1 MYRGTAR
8 IVLKKNAAI
17 LAASV
22 TLMALLSGCA
32 DGKVNN
38 APTPGIPT
46 ETPDLIAESPKATDE
61 RNDPTSTPTSTPTRE
76 PEVVSITI
84 SAAGDCTLGI
94 NYKMTYS
101 YSFDEAY
108 DKYGKSYFFKNVVD
122 IFSKDDFS
130 IVNLEG
136 PLTTS
141 KDRRVKLYNHI
152 GRPEYVDILKV
163 GSIEAVSFSNNHTYD
178 FGPQG
183 YEDTVRLLTEA
194 GVAYASDGVYGMYE
208 TKGIKIGFVSVNE
221 HYDGRLIEHWL
232 EEGIKSLRE
241 QDADLVLAC
250 IHWGSAEFEGTSRID
265 DYQIELGQKCIDW
278 GYDLVIGNH
287 PHVLQ
292 GINKY
297 KGRYITNCLGNFCY
311 GGNKNPRDK
320 DCGIFQQTFTF
331 IDGELQIDDN
341 VRFIPCLTS
350 STPSRNNYQPTVA
363 TGKEA
368 KRIISKI
375 NALSAQFGVAFDDNG
390 YVTQITLSEKDK
402 ANAYFAIF
410 KKSLEKTPLERN
422 IKHVGIDISALE
434 LSDPVYIKSLF
445 DEWAG
450 KAGVNLLVGTKSDL
464 VNAGYHQYA
473 KDGKG
478 RVFIYEKPEW
488 SNLQVSCYLNRV
500 ITLLNYLDEQY
511 TAAYANGNWEVQKGA
526 HIIK

>member
-1 MYRGTAR
+1 
-8 IVLKKNAAI
+8 
-17 LAASV
+17 
-22 TLMALLSGCA
+22 
-32 DGKVNN
+32 
-38 APTPGIPT
+38 
-46 ETPDLIAESPKATDE
+46 
-61 RNDPTSTPTSTPTRE
+61 
-76 PEVVSITI
+76 
-84 SAAGDCTLGI
+84 
-94 NYKMTYS
+94 
-101 YSFDEAY
+101 
-108 DKYGKSYFFKNVVD
+108 
-122 IFSKDDFS
+122 
-130 IVNLEG
+130 
-136 PLTTS
+136 
-141 KDRRVKLYNHI
+141 
-152 GRPEYVDILKV
+152 
-163 GSIEAVSFSNNHTYD
+163 
-178 FGPQG
+178 
-183 YEDTVRLLTEA
+183 
-194 GVAYASDGVYGMYE
+194 
-208 TKGIKIGFVSVNE
+208 
-221 HYDGRLIEHWL
+221 
-232 EEGIKSLRE
+232 
-241 QDADLVLAC
+241 
-250 IHWGSAEFEGTSRID
+250 
-265 DYQIELGQKCIDW
+265 
-278 GYDLVIGNH
+278 
-287 PHVLQ
+287 
-292 GINKY
+292 
-297 KGRYITNCLGNFCY
+297 
-311 GGNKNPRDK
+311 
-320 DCGIFQQTFTF
+320 
-331 IDGELQIDDN
+331 
-341 VRFIPCLTS
+341 
-350 STPSRNNYQPTVA
+350 VA